1 MQARLVLTNP
11 RLHSFVFCIQEQ
23 LSFAKMFWAIDFWS
37 FEQKPTIHFI
47 LCWSAVLFG
56 KAIFQSESY
65 LFSFIFGN
73 CIGWSQTKSTKG
85 LRCRIECFIHSFTGG
100 GNNVVLRLSSCT
112 VDVSFQKT
120 IFVSC
125 SDVNFIA
132 SPPSMVAAG
141 SVVAAVQGLY
151 LKTQD
156 ASLSSQN
163 LTNFLSQVIR
173 SDPVCKHMLLPNP
186 FNTSHW
192 MLPWSVW
199 QQVLCLLKP
208 IACFQDCL
216 RACQEQIE
224 SLLEL
229 NLRQAQQHSGT
240 TEPKRVDGEVD
251 LSCTPTDVRDVNI
264 WNDWPPCRTMTW
276 SPRRSCERGAWWEG
290 RCCHWDASHTAAVLF
305 DCQANGRLPCNKNPG
320 HISCQCPLPSW
331 EKK

>member
-1 MQARLVLTNP
+1 MPFLGFLIFWTKTN
-11 RLHSFVFCIQEQ
+11 I
-23 LSFAKMFWAIDFWS
+23 LSF
-37 FEQKPTIHFI
+37 
-47 LCWSAVLFG
+47 FG
-56 KAIFQSESY
+56 WAIFQIEPY
-65 LFSFIFGN
+65 LLLWTFSSIFGN
-73 CIGWSQTKSTKG
+73 CIGWRPSKSTKCPIEWNSQSYTFAGG
-85 LRCRIECFIHSFTGG
+85 LTQQCRITIVKMYCRCFIPE
-100 GNNVVLRLSSCT
+100 
-112 VDVSFQKT
+112 T

-192 MLPWSVW
+192 MLPWNAW

-264 WNDWPPCRTMTW
+264 WNDRAPCCTVTRSW
-276 SPRRSCERGAWWEG
+276 RRSCERGAWWEG